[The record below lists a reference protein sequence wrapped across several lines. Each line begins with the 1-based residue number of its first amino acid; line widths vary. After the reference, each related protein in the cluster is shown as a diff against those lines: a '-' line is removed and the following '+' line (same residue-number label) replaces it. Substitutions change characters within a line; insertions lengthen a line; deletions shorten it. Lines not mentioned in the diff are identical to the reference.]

1 MKRIKEERVKRGLN
15 QTAIARYL
23 NISQSTYSKIEKGSQ
38 KLLAED
44 LVKLAF
50 FLICRL
56 MIFGDD
62 SMSNKL

>member
-44 LVKLAF
+44 LVKLSF
-50 FLICRL
+50 FFDMSI
-56 MIFGDD
+56 DD
-62 SMSNKL
+62 FWR

>member
-1 MKRIKEERVKRGLN
+1 MKRIKAKGAQIIIYELN

-50 FLICRL
+50 FFDMSI
-56 MIFGDD
+56 DD
-62 SMSNKL
+62 FWR

>member
-23 NISQSTYSKIEKGSQ
+23 NISQSIEKGSQ

-50 FLICRL
+50 FFDMSI
-56 MIFGDD
+56 DD
-62 SMSNKL
+62 FWR

>member
-50 FLICRL
+50 SFDMSI
-56 MIFGDD
+56 DD
-62 SMSNKL
+62 FWR

>member
-44 LVKLAF
+44 LVKPAF
-50 FLICRL
+50 FFDMSI
-56 MIFGDD
+56 DD
-62 SMSNKL
+62 FWR

>member
-23 NISQSTYSKIEKGSQ
+23 NISQSIYSKIEKGSQ

-50 FLICRL
+50 FFDMSI
-56 MIFGDD
+56 DD
-62 SMSNKL
+62 FWR

>member
-44 LVKLAF
+44 LVKLAIF
-50 FLICRL
+50 FDMSI
-56 MIFGDD
+56 DD
-62 SMSNKL
+62 FWR

>member
-1 MKRIKEERVKRGLN
+1 MEGVMKRIKEERVKRGLN

-50 FLICRL
+50 FFDMSI
-56 MIFGDD
+56 DD
-62 SMSNKL
+62 FWR

>member
-1 MKRIKEERVKRGLN
+1 MESVMKRIKEERVKRGLN

-50 FLICRL
+50 FFDMSI
-56 MIFGDD
+56 DD
-62 SMSNKL
+62 FWR

>member
-38 KLLAED
+38 NLLAED

-50 FLICRL
+50 FFDMSI
-56 MIFGDD
+56 DD
-62 SMSNKL
+62 FWR

>member
-23 NISQSTYSKIEKGSQ
+23 NISQSTYSKIEKESQ

-50 FLICRL
+50 FFDMSI
-56 MIFGDD
+56 DD
-62 SMSNKL
+62 FWR

>member
-50 FLICRL
+50 F
-56 MIFGDD
+56 FD
-62 SMSNKL
+62 MSIDGFWR